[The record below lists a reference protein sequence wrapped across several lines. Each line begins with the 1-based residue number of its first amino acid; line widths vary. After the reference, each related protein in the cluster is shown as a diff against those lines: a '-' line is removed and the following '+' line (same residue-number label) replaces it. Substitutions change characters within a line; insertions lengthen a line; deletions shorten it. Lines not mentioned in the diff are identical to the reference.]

1 MFDNLPSLHAPLAA
15 QLQGELDRYL
25 STDPEHVV
33 NALAWWA
40 ERKDAYPQLSRMALD
55 YLTIP
60 GECII
65 YIPSHI
71 LNILSIATSTDVERI
86 FSRGRLLLSH
96 VRNRLSVQSTRAL
109 MCLGTWSELG
119 YVRDEDVL
127 AVTVQA
133 DLADDEMELPED
145 WDAI

>member
-1 MFDNLPSLHAPLAA
+1 
-15 QLQGELDRYL
+15 
-25 STDPEHVV
+25 
-33 NALAWWA
+33 
-40 ERKDAYPQLSRMALD
+40 MALD

-96 VRNRLSVQSTRAL
+96 VCNRLSVQSTRAL

>member
-1 MFDNLPSLHAPLAA
+1 MFDNLPSLRAPLAA
-15 QLQGELDRYL
+15 QLRGELDRYL

-40 ERKDAYPQLSRMALD
+40 ERKDAYPRLSRMALD

-71 LNILSIATSTDVERI
+71 LNIIFIATSTDVERI

-96 VRNRLSVQSTRAL
+96 VCNRLLVQSTRAL
-109 MCLGTWSELG
+109 MCLGAWSELG

-133 DLADDEMELPED
+133 DLADNEMELPED